1 MGSARLP
8 RGVCGAVTSVAE
20 TSGRFV
26 VYPGLVGPG
35 APKALACEA
44 ASSWGA
50 QVFRLGLT
58 TDRSTP
64 LLHSRLGQ

>member
-20 TSGRFV
+20 VSGRFV
-26 VYPGLVGPG
+26 VCPGLVGLG

-44 ASSWGA
+44 ASSRGA

-58 TDRSTP
+58 TYHLASP
-64 LLHSRLGQ
+64 LHSRLGQ